1 MRRRVSIVAALLIT
15 SVFPVYAGLSPEV
28 EALSKEWA
36 KIKYQL
42 PEKERRE
49 AFEQL
54 AERASD
60 VSAAQPGK
68 ADPLVWEAIII
79 ASAAGEQGGIGI
91 SALGMVKQAKK
102 LLDQAEQIDP
112 DALDGSV
119 YTSLGSLYYQVPG
132 WPVAFGD
139 DDKARSYLE
148 KALAVNP
155 KGIDSN
161 YFYGDYLMNQ
171 DDYQGAIK
179 AFERALAAPPRPNR
193 PIADAG
199 RRNEIKTALAEAR
212 KHLK

>member
-1 MRRRVSIVAALLIT
+1 MRRSISIVAALL
-15 SVFPVYAGLSPEV
+15 FALALPVSAEMSPEV

-42 PEKERRE
+42 PEKDRKA
-49 AFEQL
+49 AFESL
-54 AERASD
+54 AERAGA
-60 VSAAQPGK
+60 VTAHQPGK
-68 ADPLVWEAIII
+68 ADLLVWEAIIL

-139 DDKARSYLE
+139 DQKARSYLE
-148 KALAVNP
+148 KALAMNP
-155 KGIDSN
+155 KGIDPN

-212 KHLK
+212 KHLE

>member
-1 MRRRVSIVAALLIT
+1 MRRSVLIAAICLLT
-15 SVFPVYAGLSPEV
+15 YAFPLSAGLPPEV
-28 EALSKEWA
+28 NALSKEWA
-36 KIKYQL
+36 RIKYRL
-42 PEKERRE
+42 PEKERKE

-54 AERASD
+54 AEKASA
-60 VSAAQPGK
+60 VSASHPGK

-102 LLDQAEQIDP
+102 LLDQAEQIEP

-139 DDKARSYLE
+139 DDKARGYLE

-155 KGIDSN
+155 KGIDAN
-161 YFYGDYLMNQ
+161 YFYGDFLMSRK
-171 DDYQGAIK
+171 DYQGAIE
-179 AFERALAAPPRPNR
+179 AFERALAAPARPDR
-193 PIADAG
+193 PVADAG
-199 RRNEIKTALAEAR
+199 RRGEIETALAEAR

>member
-1 MRRRVSIVAALLIT
+1 MRRSISTIAALL
-15 SVFPVYAGLSPEV
+15 FALALPVSAEVSPEV
-28 EALSKEWA
+28 EALSREWA

-42 PEKERRE
+42 PEKDRKE
-49 AFEQL
+49 AFESL
-54 AERASD
+54 AERAGAVTAD
-60 VSAAQPGK
+60 QPGK
-68 ADPLVWEAIII
+68 ADPLVWEAIIL

-139 DDKARSYLE
+139 DEKARSYLE